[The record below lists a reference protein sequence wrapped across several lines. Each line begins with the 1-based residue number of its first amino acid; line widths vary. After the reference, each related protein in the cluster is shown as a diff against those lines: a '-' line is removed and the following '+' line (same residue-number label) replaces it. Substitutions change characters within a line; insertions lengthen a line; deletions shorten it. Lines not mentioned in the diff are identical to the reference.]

1 MRNIML
7 GISPLMGIGV
17 ICLSPLR
24 TIQHQLAGKVMDKN
38 IAQSGENLVYVDKH
52 IGARNT
58 GTGHANHEQWQG
70 KVYYVRPGHDYTD
83 EARRIGQKE
92 ITDLWEATGYS
103 CDGTHENDPLGL
115 YGYNCGHNSHPWFE
129 GASTFPVELPEPPP
143 VTINGKTYDYY
154 AMTQKMRAMERGIR
168 ALKRE
173 KETLE
178 ALGMDTTEIRAKI
191 RRKTAEYKEFCK
203 TCNIRPKTERLRY
216 ECGTSDLRKTEA

>member
-1 MRNIML
+1 
-7 GISPLMGIGV
+7 
-17 ICLSPLR
+17 
-24 TIQHQLAGKVMDKN
+24 MDKN

-178 ALGMDTTEIRAKI
+178 ALGGVWTRPKSGLKSGVK
-191 RRKTAEYKEFCK
+191 RQ
-203 TCNIRPKTERLRY
+203 NIRSSARRAISGPRQNGSGMNAGLR
-216 ECGTSDLRKTEA
+216 T